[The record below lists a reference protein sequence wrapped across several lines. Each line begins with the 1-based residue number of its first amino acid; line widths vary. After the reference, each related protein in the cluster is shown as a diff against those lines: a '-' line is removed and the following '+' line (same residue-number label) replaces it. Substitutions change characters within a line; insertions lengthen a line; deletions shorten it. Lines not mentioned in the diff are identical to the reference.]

1 VGEIND
7 LIRQRQKKL
16 EELKHK
22 GFPSYPNSFRVSH
35 TVADVLQS
43 YAGRSEEELKG
54 LEERVA
60 VAGRLMRLNH
70 FGKAAFC
77 HLQDRSG
84 KIQGYLRQDLMSA
97 SSREVFRR
105 LDIGDIVGIRGR
117 LFYTKTH
124 ELTVLVEDLELLTKS
139 LRPLPEK
146 WHGLTDMETRYRQRY
161 LDLLIN
167 PASREVFI
175 TRIRILQALRAFLN
189 QKGFVEVE
197 TPMMQPVPGG
207 ATARP
212 FKTHHNALD
221 MDLYLRVAP
230 ELYLKRLLV
239 AGFERVYEINRSFR
253 NEGLS
258 TQHNPE
264 FTMLEF
270 YQAYATYRDL
280 IEMTETMLTSLIQ
293 EVKGGIVLNYQGTP
307 LDFTPPWKRITL
319 WEGLLTYG
327 GWTEQEL
334 RDREKALRCGKKV
347 GVEFN
352 GDEPLGKVWVD
363 LFEKVVEPHLI
374 QPTFVMEYPLEDSP
388 LARKNDQN
396 PQFVDRFE
404 LYIAGREIANAFSEL
419 NDPQDQ
425 RERFQLQAQAKTG
438 EAGAM
443 GLVDE
448 DFLRALEFG
457 MPPAA
462 GEGIGVDRLVML
474 LTDAA
479 SIRDVILFPHMR
491 PEAERKE

>member
-1 VGEIND
+1 MGEIND
-7 LIRQRQKKL
+7 LFWQRQRKL
-16 EELKHK
+16 EELNQK
-22 GFPSYPNSFRVSH
+22 GFPSYPNTFRVSH
-35 TVADVLQS
+35 SVADVFQS
-43 YAGRSEEELKG
+43 YGDRSEEELKD
-54 LEERVA
+54 LEDQIS

-84 KIQGYLRQDLMSA
+84 KIQGYLRRDSLTD

-105 LDIGDIVGIRGR
+105 IDIGDIIGIRGR

-124 ELTVLVEDLELLTKS
+124 ELTIMVEDLQLLAKS

-146 WHGLTDMETRYRQRY
+146 WHGLTDLETRYRQRY

-175 TRIRILQALRAFLN
+175 TRIQILDTLRKFLN
-189 QKGFVEVE
+189 QRGFLEVE
-197 TPMMQPVPGG
+197 TPMMQPIPGG

-239 AGFERVYEINRSFR
+239 AGFERVYEINRNFR

-270 YQAYATYRDL
+270 YQAFATYRDL
-280 IEMTETMLTSLIQ
+280 LEMTETMVSSLIQ
-293 EVKGGIVLNYQGTP
+293 EIKGEIVVNYQGIS
-307 LDFTPPWKRITL
+307 LDFHPPWKRITL
-319 WEGLLTYG
+319 WEALLTYG
-327 GWTEQEL
+327 GWTEEEL
-334 RDREKALRCGKKV
+334 WDPQRALECARQI
-347 GVEFN
+347 GVKLK
-352 GDEPLGKVWVD
+352 GDEPLGKIWVE
-363 LFEKVVEPHLI
+363 LFEKKVEPYLI
-374 QPTFVMEYPLEDSP
+374 QPTFVMEYPVEESP

-396 PQFVDRFE
+396 PQVVDRFE

-425 RERFQLQAQAKTG
+425 RERFERQARAKTSEDG
-438 EAGAM
+438 GV
-443 GLVDE
+443 GFVDE

-474 LTDAA
+474 LTDSA

-491 PEAERKE
+491 PEEK